1 MKIESLGNFERVDRN
16 AEVMD
21 TPYDRWVES
30 QGVDVIRGYF
40 VQDLKEVPMKW
51 WDRKGGHGV
60 YINLE
65 GAGYL
70 DDAFVVTIPPGK
82 SLNPEKHIYD
92 ELVYVLSGR
101 GATTLW
107 QGDGKGQSFE
117 WQEGSLFAIP
127 VNATYQHFNGSGDRE
142 VKLLGVTNAPLVYNI
157 FHNEDFVMNNPF
169 AFRDR
174 FDDDQ
179 DFRGHA
185 RLYNDRVLET
195 NFIPDVANIEPIAW
209 EERGKGSKTV
219 FFELVASHMGAHVSE
234 FPVGRYKKA
243 HRHGPGAHVMILSGE
258 GYSLMWPEGEEKQQF
273 IWKPGSLVVPPEGW
287 FHQHFNSGPQPA
299 RYLAL
304 KMLSRMFKLVP
315 GPIQSDVPLNQ
326 GGWQIEHED
335 EDEDVIQLFVDACGR
350 SGAKVDMAHILE
362 RQGAA

>member
-21 TPYDRWVES
+21 TPYDRWVKS
-30 QGVDVIRGYF
+30 QGVEVIRGYF
-40 VQDLKEVPMKW
+40 VEDLKEVPMKW

-70 DDAFVVTIPPGK
+70 DDAFVVSIPPGK

-107 QGDGKGQSFE
+107 QSDGKGQSFE

-142 VKLLGVTNAPLVYNI
+142 ARLLGVTNAPLVCNI
-157 FHNEDFVMNNPF
+157 FHNEDFVMNNPYI
-169 AFRDR
+169 FRDR

-195 NFIPDVANIEPIAW
+195 NSSPTWATSSPL
-209 EERGKGSKTV
+209 RG
-219 FFELVASHMGAHVSE
+219 
-234 FPVGRYKKA
+234 
-243 HRHGPGAHVMILSGE
+243 RHGARVAVRCSSNWWRATWAPTSPSSRWTLQE
-258 GYSLMWPEGEEKQQF
+258 G
-273 IWKPGSLVVPPEGW
+273 PP
-287 FHQHFNSGPQPA
+287 PRA
-299 RYLAL
+299 R
-304 KMLSRMFKLVP
+304 RPCDDPF
-315 GPIQSDVPLNQ
+315 
-326 GGWQIEHED
+326 
-335 EDEDVIQLFVDACGR
+335 R
-350 SGAKVDMAHILE
+350 
-362 RQGAA
+362 

>member
-1 MKIESLGNFERVDRN
+1 MKIESLGNFERVDQN

-21 TPYDRWVES
+21 TPYDRWVVS

-40 VQDLKEVPMKW
+40 VEDLKEVPMKW

-107 QGDGKGQSFE
+107 QSDGKGQSFE

-142 VKLLGVTNAPLVYNI
+142 VKLLGVTNAPWS
-157 FHNEDFVMNNPF
+157 
-169 AFRDR
+169 
-174 FDDDQ
+174 
-179 DFRGHA
+179 
-185 RLYNDRVLET
+185 T
-195 NFIPDVANIEPIAW
+195 T
-209 EERGKGSKTV
+209 SSTTKT
-219 FFELVASHMGAHVSE
+219 SS
-234 FPVGRYKKA
+234 
-243 HRHGPGAHVMILSGE
+243 
-258 GYSLMWPEGEEKQQF
+258 
-273 IWKPGSLVVPPEGW
+273 
-287 FHQHFNSGPQPA
+287 
-299 RYLAL
+299 
-304 KMLSRMFKLVP
+304 
-315 GPIQSDVPLNQ
+315 
-326 GGWQIEHED
+326 
-335 EDEDVIQLFVDACGR
+335 
-350 SGAKVDMAHILE
+350 
-362 RQGAA
+362 